1 MTLPGAKVESGKKA
15 GQLQGGIIVA
25 KLNNGKL
32 IDRGYQNDK
41 DQKQEETGIL
51 KIGGGLL
58 VMVVA
63 TMGIL
68 ALSVLMGDQDW

>member
-1 MTLPGAKVESGKKA
+1 M
-15 GQLQGGIIVA
+15 A